1 MLASALASHAL
12 PGGSEIR
19 RGLHR
24 EELRVAATEVDELVV
39 RPALDDAALVED
51 IDAIRR
57 TDAREAVRDEEH
69 RSTAEEVAHA
79 CEEIVLRARIERRCR
94 LVQDDERR
102 VAKERARERDAL
114 PLPDRHV
121 LSAHEV
127 RAEDRVVAIR
137 PGIHERIR
145 AGAFRRADDRIE
157 VLEPLDAPEADVLAH
172 GEHEAREV
180 LEEHGD
186 ALVDPALVVRG
197 DVVAVPQHSARVGAI
212 KTGQDLSE
220 RGLAGSVIANER
232 DDLAR
237 TDLKGYVVQR
247 KARRKRRSAVL

>member
-69 RSTAEEVAHA
+69 RPTAEEVAHPR
-79 CEEIVLRARIERRCR
+79 EEVVLRARVERGGR

-127 RAEDRVVAIR
+127 RAEDRVVTVR

-145 AGAFRRADDRIE
+145 AGALRRSDDRFEI
-157 VLEPLDAPEADVLAH
+157 LEALHAAEADVFPH
-172 GEHEAREV
+172 VGEDAAESSKGNGHP
-180 LEEHGD
+180 LE
-186 ALVDPALVVRG
+186 DPTPLTPG
-197 DVVAVPQHSARVGAI
+197 TVA
-212 KTGQDLSE
+212 
-220 RGLAGSVIANER
+220 
-232 DDLAR
+232 
-237 TDLKGYVVQR
+237 
-247 KARRKRRSAVL
+247 

>member
-69 RSTAEEVAHA
+69 RPTAEEVAHA
-79 CEEIVLRARIERRCR
+79 CEEIVLRARIERRGR

-127 RAEDRVVAIR
+127 RAEDRVVTVR

-145 AGAFRRADDRIE
+145 AGPLRRSDDRFEI
-157 VLEPLDAPEADVLAH
+157 PEALHPAEAH
-172 GEHEAREV
+172 VFPQRAQEARES
-180 LEEHGD
+180 LKGHGH
-186 ALVDPALVVRG
+186 ALVNPA
-197 DVVAVPQHSARVGAI
+197 AA
-212 KTGQDLSE
+212 
-220 RGLAGSVIANER
+220 
-232 DDLAR
+232 
-237 TDLKGYVVQR
+237 
-247 KARRKRRSAVL
+247 